1 MLDISIHKI
10 QSIIIKSNTLS
21 SGTEVKTL
29 VITTETGKHDVTLFA
44 DNLVQLE
51 FKIEDK

>member
-29 VITTETGKHDVTLFA
+29 IITTETGKHDVTLFA
-44 DNLVQLE
+44 DNLAQLD
-51 FKIEDK
+51 FKTQEK

>member
-10 QSIIIKSNTLS
+10 QSIIVKSNTLS

-29 VITTETGKHDVTLFA
+29 IITTETGKHDVTLFA
-44 DNLVQLE
+44 DTLTQLD
-51 FKIEDK
+51 FKTEEK

>member
-21 SGTEVKTL
+21 SGTEVKQL
-29 VITTETGKHDVTLFA
+29 VVTTETGKHDITLFA
-44 DNLVQLE
+44 DNLEQLE
-51 FKIEDK
+51 FKTKGK

>member
-1 MLDISIHKI
+1 MLDIAIHRIKDI
-10 QSIIIKSNTLS
+10 TIKSNTLS

-44 DNLVQLE
+44 DNLEQLE
-51 FKIEDK
+51 FKTKEK